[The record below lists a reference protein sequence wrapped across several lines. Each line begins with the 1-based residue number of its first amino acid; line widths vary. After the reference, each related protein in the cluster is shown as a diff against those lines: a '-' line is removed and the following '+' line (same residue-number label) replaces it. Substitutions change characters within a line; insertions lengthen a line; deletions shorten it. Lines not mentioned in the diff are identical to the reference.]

1 MSSAALI
8 RLGGLAA
15 ILAGVLRAAAAF
27 LAAMEP
33 SVALEWLYLLI
44 DVLLLFGLFGV
55 YAYQHA
61 ESGIWGVAGFLLAAI
76 GLESIGGPDGEIGD
90 VDIYTAGA
98 TLIGIGLVVLAV
110 GSWRGQKLPR
120 YVPTL
125 WVLSTVVG
133 MSAFLVA
140 GSALPFQIAGV
151 AFGLGFV
158 GAGIRL
164 WSDPTLRSLDGREEP
179 PN

>member
-15 ILAGVLRAAAAF
+15 ILAGVLRTAAAF
-27 LAAMEP
+27 FATME
-33 SVALEWLYLLI
+33 SSIALEWLYLLI
-44 DVLLLFGLFGV
+44 DVLLLFGLVGV

-61 ESGIWGVAGFLLAAI
+61 ESGIWGAAGFLLAAI
-76 GLESIGGPDGEIGD
+76 GLESIGGPDGKIGD
-90 VDIYTAGA
+90 VDVYTAGA
-98 TLIGIGLVVLAV
+98 TLVGIGLVVLAV

-120 YVPTL
+120 YVPIL
-125 WVLSTVVG
+125 WVLSTVAG

-140 GSALPFQIAGV
+140 GSTLPFQIAGI

-164 WSDPTLRSLDGREEP
+164 WSDLTLTSLDGRKEP
-179 PN
+179 AN

>member
-15 ILAGVLRAAAAF
+15 IVAGLLRAASAF
-27 LAAMEP
+27 LPAMEP

-44 DVLLLFGLFGV
+44 DVLLLFGLLGV

-61 ESGIWGVAGFLLAAI
+61 ESGIWGFAGFLLAVT
-76 GLESIGGPDGEIGD
+76 GLESIGGPDGKIGD

-98 TLIGIGLVVLAV
+98 TLVGIGLVVLAV

-125 WVLSTVVG
+125 WVFSTVVG
-133 MSAFLVA
+133 TSGFLVPR
-140 GSALPFQIAGV
+140 STVPFQIAGV
-151 AFGLGFV
+151 ALGLGFV

-164 WSDPTLRSLDGREEP
+164 WSEPT
-179 PN
+179 N

>member
-1 MSSAALI
+1 
-8 RLGGLAA
+8 
-15 ILAGVLRAAAAF
+15 
-27 LAAMEP
+27 MEP
-33 SVALEWLYLLI
+33 SVGLEWLYLLI
-44 DVLLLFGLFGV
+44 DVLLLLGLLGV

-61 ESGIWGVAGFLLAAI
+61 ESGIWGFAGFVLAAA
-76 GLESIGGPDGEIGD
+76 GLESIGGPDGKIGD

-110 GSWRGQKLPR
+110 GSWRGHKLPR

-125 WVLSTVVG
+125 WMFSTVVG
-133 MSAFLVA
+133 MSGFLVA
-140 GSALPFQIAGV
+140 GSTILFQIAGI

-164 WSDPTLRSLDGREEP
+164 WSDPTLRSLDGRCKP
-179 PN
+179 ST